1 MKTLTKSVLV
11 EAALAGLFLAVA
23 VAPLRADHHEK
34 KAEGGDA
41 PKAEKKDMGKKPA
54 KKAATVHCLGVN
66 ACKGTSE
73 CGVEGKHGCSGQNA
87 CKGQGWISLA
97 KKDCKKQKGTI
108 QGAKGAHKHEHKHE
122 HKAGEK
128 HEHEHKTESAPAPA
142 AK

>member
-1 MKTLTKSVLV
+1 MKTLIKSVVV

-23 VAPLRADHHEK
+23 AAPSLAHEHEK

-54 KKAATVHCLGVN
+54 KKDATVHCLGVN

-108 QGAKGAHKHEHKHE
+108 QGAKGGHKEGHKHE

-128 HEHEHKTESAPAPA
+128 HEHKTETAPA